1 MSINDPVT
9 TPQTPH
15 TGCNRLREMSMYQQQ
30 QLQLVRLI
38 VQKMEIHTEDF
49 AEYSEWDWDRE
60 ADMECVP
67 ATPISSPTGCRS

>member
-1 MSINDPVT
+1 
-9 TPQTPH
+9 
-15 TGCNRLREMSMYQQQ
+15 MYQQQ

-60 ADMECVP
+60 ADVESP
-67 ATPISSPTGCRS
+67 AIPSSPQPGC

>member
-1 MSINDPVT
+1 
-9 TPQTPH
+9 
-15 TGCNRLREMSMYQQQ
+15 MSMYQQQ

-60 ADMECVP
+60 ADVESTGVP
-67 ATPISSPTGCRS
+67 SSPQPAC

>member
-1 MSINDPVT
+1 
-9 TPQTPH
+9 
-15 TGCNRLREMSMYQQQ
+15 MSMYQQQ

-60 ADMECVP
+60 VEPDRQSSC
-67 ATPISSPTGCRS
+67 TPISPLTRS

>member
-1 MSINDPVT
+1 
-9 TPQTPH
+9 
-15 TGCNRLREMSMYQQQ
+15 MSMYQQQ

-60 ADMECVP
+60 VDMERRP
-67 ATPISSPTGCRS
+67 PTTPTSPVGY

>member
-1 MSINDPVT
+1 MTHHNTVVKLR
-9 TPQTPH
+9 
-15 TGCNRLREMSMYQQQ
+15 NALVRYFRLREMSMYQQQ

-60 ADMECVP
+60 AETDCTP
-67 ATPISSPTGCRS
+67 ATPVSPPAGCRS